1 MKQLSSNTRWY
12 KNPFHKVFAGIVCVY
27 LILAAVYFMGL
38 CQSDD
43 FSYVGYAWNVGTE
56 RFAMNMDMDFRALR
70 FPMILPTAF
79 FIRILG
85 IGEVQAVLTPILYTL
100 GTMIIIY
107 FLGTMTGG
115 AWTGLFSTALFIFVP
130 GTLIYS
136 TSLVPDMIVPFWIA
150 LSALLFLYA
159 RKENRVPES
168 FILYAGTGIAL
179 SMAFFTR
186 VNSFYF
192 FLFFLPYLFVRKELR
207 KGSYCIFLGFGV
219 PIILVYIFYM
229 IKTGDFLFNV
239 HLIRARA
246 EQLMSSGYISRN
258 DPFQIFRYAMPFF
271 SSVKWHLQNQANP
284 IRFSSSEF
292 GITFYLAVTAA
303 IYSLVVYM
311 KKREVRY
318 ILWWF
323 VVLYAFIEYGTV
335 SFSDYQMMKK
345 LPRFLTTLLPAA
357 SILMGISVAQL
368 LGLFNTKSFKPGR
381 LIPRE
386 SLKIIV
392 WAVMVVF
399 ITHSL
404 WAAHTLKV
412 TISKNMDKFRWGYKE
427 VLKNEPVEK
436 AVISGGWW
444 ANKLGTYFLP
454 KEGFFFFP
462 GGLPASNIIQVT
474 DIKDISE
481 LDGCHVIID
490 DSHFTGFNDLRVN
503 LSYDDLIPELCL
515 PPENWK
521 LMGDAHSVQIYS
533 VPHGQVSEKR
543 KLTKEE
549 KQQRAIAVFKRALS
563 HGQLPGLFSSIL
575 SKNFLKKYGK
585 RGAIGLYYHFIQRK
599 NSPEI
604 KQLMNSM
611 RLVEENGKLKIDF
624 NIKMN

>member
-1 MKQLSSNTRWY
+1 MKRVSSDTHWY
-12 KNPFHKVFAGIVCVY
+12 KNPFHHVFAGIVCIY
-27 LILAAVYFMGL
+27 LILIVVYFMGL

-56 RFAMNMDMDFRALR
+56 RFVMSMNMDFRALR
-70 FPMILPTAF
+70 LPMILPTAF
-79 FIRILG
+79 FIRIFG

-100 GTMIIIY
+100 GTMLIIY
-107 FLGTMTGG
+107 LLGTMIGG
-115 AWTGLFSTALFIFVP
+115 GWTGIFSSALFMFVP
-130 GTLIYS
+130 GTLVYS
-136 TSLVPDMIVPFWIA
+136 TVLVPDLIVPFWFA
-150 LSALLFLYA
+150 LSVLLFLYA
-159 RKENRVPES
+159 RKENGIHRA

-192 FLFFLPYLFVRKELR
+192 FLFFLPYLFKRKELR
-207 KGSYCIFLGFGV
+207 RGSYCIFLGFGV
-219 PIILVYIFYM
+219 PIILVYTFYM

-239 HLIRARA
+239 HLIKARA
-246 EQLMSSGYISRN
+246 DQLMASGYISRN

-271 SSVKWHLQNQANP
+271 SSVKWHLQNKAYP
-284 IRFSSSEF
+284 IRFSNTEF
-292 GITFYLAVTAA
+292 GITFYLAVAA
-303 IYSLVVYM
+303 VIYSLVIYI
-311 KKREVRY
+311 KRREVRY

-335 SFSDYQMMKK
+335 SFSHYQMMKK

-357 SILMGISVAQL
+357 SILMGISITRF
-368 LGLFNTKSFKPGR
+368 LGLFNSKSFKPGR

-386 SLKIIV
+386 PLKIV
-392 WAVMVVF
+392 AWAIMVGF

-404 WAAHTLKV
+404 WTANALKM
-412 TISKNMDKFRWGYKE
+412 TISNDMEKFRWAYNE
-427 VLKNEPVEK
+427 VLKDEPVEK
-436 AVISGGWW
+436 VVISGGWW

-462 GGLPASNIIQVT
+462 GGPPTPNIVQIT

-481 LDGCHVIID
+481 LNGCHVIID
-490 DSHFTGFNDLRVN
+490 DSHFTGFNDLRVD
-503 LSYDDLIPELCL
+503 LSYDDLIPELAL

-521 LMGDAHSVQIYS
+521 LLGDTHSVQIYA
-533 VPHGQVSEKR
+533 VPPGQVSEKR

-549 KQQRAIAVFKRALS
+549 KRQRTTLIFNRTLT
-563 HGQLPGLFSSIL
+563 HGGLPGLFSSIL

-585 RGAIGLYYHFIQRK
+585 RGAVGLYYHFLQRK

-604 KQLMNSM
+604 KQLMNSIPF
-611 RLVEENGKLKIDF
+611 VEENGKLKIDI